1 MENSSEIGATG
12 REGGLA
18 MTWLSWQIAERYFY
32 ACFLLLY
39 NKMEEFDQVLQDGKL
54 DNWNMFEQQPSPK
67 TGTKE
72 WELIRK
78 VEIIGK
84 VISDVRN
91 VLSSEYVKRNSK
103 DSAISFN

>member
-1 MENSSEIGATG
+1 M
-12 REGGLA
+12 LA
-18 MTWLSWQIAERYFY
+18 SH
-32 ACFLLLY
+32 LY
-39 NKMEEFDQVLQDGKL
+39 DKMEEFDQLLQDRKL
-54 DNWNMFEQQPSPK
+54 DNRNMFEQQPSPK

-72 WELIRK
+72 RELIRK

>member
-1 MENSSEIGATG
+1 M
-12 REGGLA
+12 LA
-18 MTWLSWQIAERYFY
+18 SH
-32 ACFLLLY
+32 LY
-39 NKMEEFDQVLQDGKL
+39 DKMEEFDQLLQDRKL

-72 WELIRK
+72 RGLIRK
-78 VEIIGK
+78 VEITGK

-103 DSAISFN
+103 DNAISFN